1 MKLVFLYLILINAV
15 GFVFML
21 ADKQKARKNQ
31 WRIPERVLMGFAVFG
46 GSFGVLLGMYFCRH
60 KTRHLKFTLGV
71 PMILAIQIVL
81 IILLWMQ
88 K

>member
-1 MKLVFLYLILINAV
+1 M
-15 GFVFML
+15 M

-31 WRIPERVLMGFAVFG
+31 WRIPERVLMGIALLG
-46 GSFGVLLGMYFCRH
+46 GSAGVYIGMYVCRH